1 MKKTKT
7 PQIKSFRR
15 FMKEE
20 REKYYTLD
28 LVPDMT
34 KEDVVYLFNE
44 LLPLTLKM
52 LKNGHVLI
60 TVEPVLDSEEQ

>member
-1 MKKTKT
+1 MKKSSIKT
-7 PQIKSFRR
+7 FKR

-20 REKYYTLD
+20 KEKFYTCD
-28 LVPDMT
+28 LFPDMS

-52 LKNGHVLI
+52 LKNGQVLI
-60 TVEPVLDSEEQ
+60 TVEPVLDGEEE

>member
-1 MKKTKT
+1 MKKSSIKT
-7 PQIKSFRR
+7 FKR

-20 REKYYTLD
+20 KEKYYTLD
-28 LVPDMT
+28 LFPDMT

-52 LKNGHVLI
+52 LKNGQVLI
-60 TVEPVLDSEEQ
+60 TVEPVLDGEEE

>member
-1 MKKTKT
+1 MKKYSKIKT
-7 PQIKSFRR
+7 FKR

-20 REKYYTLD
+20 REQYYTCD
-28 LVPDMT
+28 LFPDMT

-52 LKNGHVLI
+52 LKNGQVLI
-60 TVEPVLDSEEQ
+60 TVEPVLDGEEE

>member
-1 MKKTKT
+1 MNKSKTI
-7 PQIKSFRR
+7 QIKSFRR

-52 LKNGHVLI
+52 LKEGQVLI
-60 TVEPVLDSEEQ
+60 TVEPILESTEE

>member
-1 MKKTKT
+1 MKKTKS

-20 REKYYTLD
+20 KEKFYTCD
-28 LVPDMT
+28 LFPDMT
-34 KEDVVYLFNE
+34 KEDVIYLFNE

-52 LKNGHVLI
+52 LKNGQVLI
-60 TVEPVLDSEEQ
+60 TVEPVLDSEEE

>member
-1 MKKTKT
+1 MKKSTIKT
-7 PQIKSFRR
+7 FKR

-20 REKYYTLD
+20 KEKYYTLD
-28 LVPDMT
+28 LFPDMT

-52 LKNGHVLI
+52 LKNSQILI
-60 TVEPVLDSEEQ
+60 TVEPVLDREEE

>member
-34 KEDVVYLFNE
+34 KVDVVYLFNE
-44 LLPLTLKM
+44 LLR
-52 LKNGHVLI
+52 
-60 TVEPVLDSEEQ
+60 

>member
-1 MKKTKT
+1 MKKTKS

-20 REKYYTLD
+20 KEKFYTCD
-28 LVPDMT
+28 LFPNSS

-52 LKNGHVLI
+52 LKNGQVLI
-60 TVEPVLDSEEQ
+60 TVEPVLDGEEE

>member
-1 MKKTKT
+1 MKKSTIKT
-7 PQIKSFRR
+7 FKR

-20 REKYYTLD
+20 KEKYYTLD
-28 LVPDMT
+28 LFPDMT

-52 LKNGHVLI
+52 LKNSQVLI
-60 TVEPVLDSEEQ
+60 TIEPVLDSDEQ